1 MARSKPTDEV
11 IAAAESELGAV
22 NIAIEGGSDTS
33 SKDHTLNS
41 TPTTL
46 HNERHSHNSL
56 STKTGRDNGEPADG
70 QRWSR
75 PGGGQGYCAELP

>member
-22 NIAIEGGSDTS
+22 NIAIKGGSDTS

-41 TPTTL
+41 TPSNPHPQLCTI
-46 HNERHSHNSL
+46 HSPKFPTH
-56 STKTGRDNGEPADG
+56 
-70 QRWSR
+70 
-75 PGGGQGYCAELP
+75 